1 MFRLPS
7 SLLPGTSLTKEPSNS
22 LVDPSLSPLSPPLS
36 APAPDEKSKG
46 STVTEP
52 YIHLG
57 NPSDD
62 FLDIFNSADMM
73 AGTGSH
79 SPYIKDEPDD
89 HLFSSP
95 HPSNFIAHHQRGF
108 DQHDQQM
115 MGAFGHSHGSDGSI
129 DPAELTMHGESLP
142 TQNGAFTP
150 SFPSF
155 GAQQNLSFTIGNSG
169 IADDELLDLGNL
181 NQVQTEQDD
190 FFTSPTMQHQQHPN
204 MPQQFQDR
212 PHVGSLTVNT
222 PGHLSAQLYS
232 PGQGAQIA
240 PSPFAHH
247 QHTNFDHVRPAPVP
261 HQGQPLAGY
270 PMKAPSSSFGGSM
283 RPQIPISTG
292 SLDQRGAYVATRARA
307 HHHSFERNGSH
318 PRSPLTPKTPSMG
331 VSNMTLGTPDS
342 GSFPQPIQVH
352 QHLGQHDPQRTFS
365 SSNQWEGQS
374 GSLHSHVDS
383 PLSSPGRTS
392 YHAQISDILGT
403 GKPASL
409 PANVENGSS
418 TTGGTNFQTQE
429 AKRRRRRESH
439 NMVERRRR
447 DNINERIQELS
458 HLVPQHRLEDER
470 VRKHL
475 LNNSPL
481 SPSLGP
487 TGMSPPQATSLLAGG
502 IGRRAAGSLSTGIPV
517 EDKDKGPNKGD
528 ILNGSVSWTRDLMWA
543 LHAKFQQES
552 ELASYINS
560 LGGTWPFEQTEE
572 EKRMRTELLD
582 AMEKNDA
589 STFTYSRAPGS
600 GLRVPKHTNLAGDPM
615 MNLSGVSPT
624 SLSPANISG
633 GSRNVSVGLGHNPFL
648 SGQSSGGSG
657 QNSIGF
663 KEEEEY
669 RMEME

>member
-1 MFRLPS
+1 M
-7 SLLPGTSLTKEPSNS
+7 
-22 LVDPSLSPLSPPLS
+22 DPSLSPLPPPLS

-46 STVTEP
+46 ATVTEP

-57 NPSDD
+57 SHSDD
-62 FLDIFNSADMM
+62 FLDIFNSTGMM
-73 AGTGSH
+73 AGTGSP

-89 HLFSSP
+89 HFFGSP
-95 HPSNFIAHHQRGF
+95 HPSNFIAHHQRAF
-108 DQHDQQM
+108 NTQEPHM

-150 SFPSF
+150 AFSSF
-155 GAQQNLSFTIGNSG
+155 GGQQNLNFTIGNSG
-169 IADDELLDLGNL
+169 IPDDELLDLGNL
-181 NQVQTEQDD
+181 NQVQTDQDD
-190 FFTSPTMQHQQHPN
+190 FFNSPSIQQQQQQQQDPNTAQPFQERHP
-204 MPQQFQDR
+204 
-212 PHVGSLTVNT
+212 VGSLTVN
-222 PGHLSAQLYS
+222 PPSHLSAQMYS
-232 PGQGAQIA
+232 PSPGGQVPQ
-240 PSPFAHH
+240 SPFTHH
-247 QHTNFDHVRPAPVP
+247 QHTSYDHVRPAPIP
-261 HQGQPLAGY
+261 HQAQSLAGY
-270 PMKAPSSSFGGSM
+270 PMKVPSASLGGPV
-283 RPQIPISTG
+283 RPQMPTSTG
-292 SLDQRGAYVATRARA
+292 SLDQRPMYNAARVRA

-331 VSNMTLGTPDS
+331 VSGMTLGTPDS
-342 GSFPQPIQVH
+342 GSFPQPIQV
-352 QHLGQHDPQRTFS
+352 QHLGQHSHQRNF
-365 SSNQWEGQS
+365 SSNQWDGQS

-392 YHAQISDILGT
+392 YHPQISDVLAT

-409 PANVENGSS
+409 PAKVENGSS
-418 TTGGTNFQTQE
+418 ATQGANFQSQE

-481 SPSLGP
+481 SPAMGP

-552 ELASYINS
+552 ELADYIAS
-560 LGGTWPFEQTEE
+560 LGGTWPFEPTEE

-600 GLRVPKHTNLAGDPM
+600 GLRVPKHTNLAGDPL
-615 MNLSGVSPT
+615 NVSGLSPT
-624 SLSPANISG
+624 SLSPANISA
-633 GSRNVSVGLGHNPFL
+633 GSRNVSVGQGHNPFM

-657 QNSIGF
+657 QNSVGF
-663 KEEEEY
+663 KEEDEY